1 MIFQALR
8 GLRHVEE
15 AYVEVRSSYDLSDEI
30 RVVAGTDASDIDADM
45 VAEYIQ
51 ARIRVRPEV
60 IVRPRQEVL
69 STVEK
74 AGGRKLKRFF
84 DFRDNN
90 KP

>member
-1 MIFQALR
+1 VLR
-8 GLRHVEE
+8 EFKHVEE

-45 VAEYIQ
+45 VAEFLQ
-51 ARIRVRPEV
+51 ARLRVRPEV
-60 IVRPRQEVL
+60 IVRPGQEVL
-69 STVEK
+69 STMEE